1 MTNHTTEAP
10 RLSWAEV
17 SARRL
22 ERNGLS
28 IPAEDVRPA
37 DIVRIMCGAH
47 AQVMSAAELS
57 IGLRTV
63 GITQSDIREALWTN
77 HSLVKTYGPRGT
89 VHLLPAQ
96 DLPMWCG
103 ALSATPYGRANG
115 TFRELLTPEQTE
127 RIIEAI
133 AVVLAEADLT
143 TDELTEA
150 LISQL
155 GSWVGD
161 PVMPAFQTMWPRWR
175 IAQSTAG
182 VRGALC
188 FGPNRGRNVT
198 FTSPRR
204 WLPGFR
210 PADERTALE
219 YLLRRYLYAYGPATP
234 QQFAQ
239 WLAVPGRWAAE
250 LFDSLSNTLQPVE
263 FNGNLAWMVAGDTS
277 VPSKAP
283 QGVCL
288 LPYFDAYAVGCHP
301 RALFFPG
308 KAAERALTGGQAGNL
323 PVLLIDGSVA
333 GVWHLRRSG
342 RKIDITVEPLNEL
355 TTGQRREIDH
365 QVERI
370 GAILEG
376 KAQWILGTVTTGP
389 HA

>member
-1 MTNHTTEAP
+1 MAP
-10 RLSWAEV
+10 
-17 SARRL
+17 
-22 ERNGLS
+22 
-28 IPAEDVRPA
+28 ID
-37 DIVRIMCGAH
+37 
-47 AQVMSAAELS
+47 
-57 IGLRTV
+57 
-63 GITQSDIREALWTN
+63 
-77 HSLVKTYGPRGT
+77 
-89 VHLLPAQ
+89 
-96 DLPMWCG
+96 
-103 ALSATPYGRANG
+103 
-115 TFRELLTPEQTE
+115 ELLTPEQTE

-133 AVVLAEADLT
+133 VVVLAEADLT

-150 LISQL
+150 LIGQL

-161 PVMPAFQTMWPRWR
+161 PVMPAFQAMWPRWR

-210 PADERTALE
+210 PAEERTALE
-219 YLLRRYLYAYGPATP
+219 YLVRRYLYAYGPATP

-250 LFDSLSNTLQPVE
+250 LFDSLSNTLQQVE
-263 FNGNLAWMVAGDTS
+263 FNGNLAWIVAGDTS

-301 RALFFPG
+301 RALLFPG

-333 GVWHLRRSG
+333 GVWHLRRSA